1 MQLKIILFIF
11 LVFAGTNLIAQ
22 DSLNMKVSVNA
33 DSVKRVLKANNGK
46 IIKIGTPVSFRPLST
61 FDKIKIFFEATYTK
75 YPVWCWFAGIF
86 LLFSVLRLIKRIL
99 S

>member
-11 LVFAGTNLIAQ
+11 LVLAGTNLIAQ
-22 DSLNMKVSVNA
+22 DSLNMKISVNA
-33 DSVKRVLKANNGK
+33 DSVKRVLKTNNGK
-46 IIKIGTPVSFRPLST
+46 IIKIGNPVIFKPLST
-61 FDKIKIFFEATYTK
+61 TDKIKMFFEAVYAK

-86 LLFSVLRLIKRIL
+86 LLFSVLRLIKRFL

>member
-1 MQLKIILFIF
+1 MELKIILFIF
-11 LVFAGTNLIAQ
+11 LVFTGTNLIAQ
-22 DSLNMKVSVNA
+22 DSLNMKVSINA
-33 DSVKRVLKANNGK
+33 DSVKRVIKANNGK
-46 IIKIGTPVSFRPLST
+46 IIKIGNPVSFRPLST
-61 FDKIKIFFEATYTK
+61 FDKIKMFFEAAYAK